1 MTARLP
7 ICLSTSEYPPHPG
20 GVAVASTRL
29 ARLLHDGGYDVH
41 VVTPVTRDGA
51 TGEWQSDDEGGITV
65 HRIAHEDPTSGAGQ
79 FAMRQALQA
88 LDAAHGFA
96 LWHGFFLT
104 AAYPCLL
111 VARRG
116 RPRPLIASIR
126 GSDVATLLEHPLAR
140 AVLLPVLTHASW
152 ITSVNQAYLD
162 RVAEEIPI
170 EGRCSV
176 IRNSVAPLGLAQ
188 EGWRLTDDN
197 RGVVGTVGE
206 FRKVKDIPL
215 LVRAYAGVPASA
227 RRELRLAGFFSDEE
241 EAWWSRT
248 LVTEYGLDAE
258 TTVTGLFPHAEVNTH
273 LRGMH
278 VYVQSSAY
286 EGLPNALL
294 EAASLGV
301 PIVATAV
308 GGMREVIEDGVS
320 GLLVP
325 HGDARALGAALT
337 RVLSD
342 EGLAHRL
349 SEGGRALTARLSPAL
364 EREAWLALYARLATR
379 LPLA

>member
-1 MTARLP
+1 MSERPP

-20 GVAVASTRL
+20 GVAVASARL

-41 VVTPVTRDGA
+41 VVAPVTRAGA
-51 TGEWQSDDEGGITV
+51 TGGVASGDEGGITV
-65 HRIAHEDPTSGAGQ
+65 HRMAHEDPTSGAGQ
-79 FAMRQALQA
+79 FAMRQAMQA

-111 VARRG
+111 AARRG

-162 RVAEEIPI
+162 RVAEEVPI
-170 EGRCSV
+170 DGRASV
-176 IRNSVAPLGLAQ
+176 IRNSVAPR
-188 EGWRLTDDN
+188 RLPQDAWQLTAGN
-197 RGVVGTVGE
+197 RGIVGTVGE

-227 RRELRLAGFFSDEE
+227 RRGLRLAGFFSDEE

-248 LVTEYGLDAE
+248 LVTEFALDAE
-258 TTVTGLFPHAEVNTH
+258 TTVTGVFLHAEVDAH

-301 PIVATAV
+301 PLVATAV

-325 HGDARALGAALT
+325 HGDPAAMTRALC
-337 RVLSD
+337 RVITD
-342 EGLAHRL
+342 DGLAARL
-349 SEGGRALTARLSPAL
+349 SAGGRALAEALSPAR
-364 EREAWLALYARLATR
+364 ERDAWLALYARLLEVR
-379 LPLA
+379 PPG